1 MKKRFCLIF
10 ILMVAMLCIG
20 GCSKEENKVK
30 RVIKKYQEA
39 INDGKLEQADSYC
52 RMSDGK
58 NGTWFYSS
66 LVENKEDPV
75 FFVAVREIS
84 LEKFEI
90 KIDSVSI
97 DGDEA
102 IVNVKITAVN
112 YGAFTHSLLQNY
124 TVEQLFDGR
133 VDDCKKLIQKDV
145 GDYIVEFDSKII
157 CKRIDNQWKITE
169 YAE

>member
-20 GCSKEENKVK
+20 GCSKEEHEVK

-52 RMSDGK
+52 QVS
-58 NGTWFYSS
+58 NGENVMWFYAMM
-66 LVENKEDPV
+66 VESKEDPV
-75 FFVAVREIS
+75 FIVAIREIS

-90 KIDSVSI
+90 KIDSVNI

-102 IVNVKITAVN
+102 IVNAKLKVVD
-112 YGAFTHSLLQNY
+112 YVAFIEGLPQNY
-124 TVEQLFDGR
+124 TVEQLLDGS
-133 VDDCKKLIQKDV
+133 VDDCKKLIQEDV

-157 CKRIDNQWKITE
+157 CKRINNQWKITE
-169 YAE
+169 FAE